1 MSGFPKGDFQLD
13 LALVEETLQEYLR
26 TGDIHSD
33 NVALLFPTT
42 PRVYKG
48 GIHTEDNTYKAFKAF
63 IDHPVLGKSLIL
75 ASQKLLERTK
85 KSKSETP
92 KDVWEVVQ
100 DSASFFDIV
109 HEEDDSPFRLVL
121 KKFFRGRPSYY
132 LLDRVFSGIPEGSY
146 SQRRFAEVMKPHWV
160 EEEKSTLLYKLESKT
175 TVFHEIPK
183 EYLADRKYYRRL
195 LSINPSILQYADDDD
210 VFANEELML
219 AAIKGSAKK
228 SYQPEWGTGRF
239 AYSASQIFGMCS
251 PVLRSDKEFISHL
264 ISLEARDYHNL
275 ERFTNT
281 ICSSTPKIKDDI
293 DFALELLKKF
303 GRHVA
308 VLHLKHFS
316 ERVRG
321 CPAVADI
328 ASNVGGFKYLPK
340 EHRGSITYAR
350 NAILESS
357 SNIIFCETEL
367 WSEPEI
373 LKAFKSAVV
382 SSVMGLDSIN
392 YRILAADGRAPI
404 EQRAFNVLARL
415 QKDPLEWDSWSEVVF
430 FDFRDANFHVAT
442 LFSGDSEYLKKLQS
456 DQARA
461 VATEFLA
468 RGGDE
473 KMVKHLFPEGLE
485 FVEGMRAAREM
496 REKKFDEFLAELKS
510 TDWLELFKS
519 AETQESVPEESPQ
532 KIAGLGLESSAQK
545 FFGVDE
551 AGVIHLEEWV
561 MDANSVDE
569 INRFESFDGTVTETE
584 IAVSDRADHS
594 GSYLFRQTVSE
605 VEGAP
610 SSQFT
615 LEIGEGSN
623 ALEVSGARAIELFGL
638 LLVSRNPQL
647 EAGFNLLG
655 FSFSQGGTWDW
666 LCEWFA
672 MSFCDL
678 KFKSGR
684 PPELRREERLDEY
697 DDLDGDGDE
706 IIYYHTT
713 THDDNGEVFGIVMCS
728 SGNQPL
734 GLAFLTNDWED
745 TVYSLY

>member
-1 MSGFPKGDFQLD
+1 MSEFPKEDFQLD

-48 GIHTEDNTYKAFKAF
+48 GIHTEENTYKAFKAF

-109 HEEDDSPFRLVL
+109 HEEDDSPFRLIL
-121 KKFFRGRPSYY
+121 KKFFGGRPSYY
-132 LLDRVFSGIPEGSY
+132 DLDRVFSGIPEGSY
-146 SQRRFAEVMKPHWV
+146 SQRRFAEVMKPHFLAEDKRDLLSKV
-160 EEEKSTLLYKLESKT
+160 EY
-175 TVFHEIPK
+175 HERHFQDIPQ
-183 EYLADRKYYRRL
+183 EYLEDPKYYRQL
-195 LSINPSILQYADDDD
+195 LLTNPSILDYAGDE
-210 VFANEELML
+210 VFSDKELML
-219 AAIKGSAKK
+219 AAIKGSMKESYNSYKPGHRYRAK
-228 SYQPEWGTGRF
+228 
-239 AYSASQIFGMCS
+239 QIFAMCS
-251 PVLRSDKEFISHL
+251 SDLRSDKDFIRGL
-264 ISLEARDYHNL
+264 MELETRD
-275 ERFTNT
+275 
-281 ICSSTPKIKDDI
+281 STRWPCYTEAIKNSTADI
-293 DFALELLKKF
+293 REDVEFALEYLTKF
-303 GRHVA
+303 NRHVA
-308 VLHLKHFS
+308 SQHFPHFS
-316 ERVRG
+316 LNVRKH
-321 CPAVADI
+321 PKVAEM
-328 ASNVGGFKYLPK
+328 ASLAGKFTSLPW
-340 EHRGSITYAR
+340 EYRSNSMYAR
-350 NAILESS
+350 HAITVNPI
-357 SNIIFCETEL
+357 NIAFCAENL
-367 WSEPEI
+367 WVDGDV
-373 LKAFKSAVV
+373 LATFRSAVV
-382 SSVMGLDSIN
+382 SRQNALDV
-392 YRILAADGRAPI
+392 LKELDDGRAIYPNLYASAMVDSYMEDFEFQVDNLLRG
-404 EQRAFNVLARL
+404 EQEPFELL
-415 QKDPLEWDSWSEVVF
+415 Q
-430 FDFRDANFHVAT
+430 A
-442 LFSGDSEYLKKLQS
+442 G
-456 DQARA
+456 QARA

-468 RGGDE
+468 RGGE
-473 KMVKHLFPEGLE
+473 KKMVEHLFPEGLE
-485 FVEGMRAAREM
+485 FVEGMRAARAL
-496 REKKFDEFLAELKS
+496 RQKKFDELLAELKS
-510 TDWLELFKS
+510 TDWLELYKS
-519 AETQESVPEESPQ
+519 EETQESVPEESPQ

-561 MDANSVDE
+561 MDANSVAE
-569 INRFESFDGTVTETE
+569 INRFESFEGTVTETE
-584 IAVSDRADHS
+584 IAVSDSADHS

-610 SSQFT
+610 SSQFA

-666 LCEWFA
+666 LCEWFT

>member
-1 MSGFPKGDFQLD
+1 MSEFPKEDFQLD

-92 KDVWEVVQ
+92 KDVWEVVR
-100 DSASFFDIV
+100 DSVSFFDIV
-109 HEEDDSPFRLVL
+109 HEEEGSPFRLVI
-121 KKFFRGRPSYY
+121 KKFFGGRPSYFY
-132 LLDRVFSGIPEGSY
+132 LDRVFSGIPEGSY
-146 SQRRFAEVMKPHWV
+146 SQRRFAEVMKPHFLA
-160 EEEKSTLLYKLESKT
+160 EDKRELLYKVEL
-175 TVFHEIPK
+175 HERHFPDIPQ
-183 EYLADRKYYRRL
+183 EYLDDPKYYRQL
-195 LSINPSILQYADDDD
+195 LLINPSILDYAGDE
-210 VFANEELML
+210 VFSDKELML
-219 AAIKGSAKK
+219 AAIMGSMKK
-228 SYQPEWGTGRF
+228 SYNSYKPGHRYR
-239 AYSASQIFGMCS
+239 AKQIFAMCS
-251 PVLRSDKEFISHL
+251 SDLRSDKEFISHL
-264 ISLEARDYHNL
+264 ISLEARDDHNL

-281 ICSSTPKIKDDI
+281 ICSSTPEIKDDI
-293 DFALELLKKF
+293 DFALELLNKF

-316 ERVRG
+316 DRVRG

-340 EHRGSITYAR
+340 KHRGSITCAQ

-392 YRILAADGRAPI
+392 YRILSADGLAPI
-404 EQRAFNVLARL
+404 EQQAFNILERL

-430 FDFRDANFHVAT
+430 FDFRSANFHVAT
-442 LFSGDSEYLKKLQS
+442 LLSGDSEHLQKLQL

-473 KMVKHLFPEGLE
+473 KMVEHLFPEGLE
-485 FVEGMRAAREM
+485 FVEGMRAARAL
-496 REKKFDEFLAELKS
+496 RQKKFDELLAELKS
-510 TDWLELFKS
+510 TDWLELYKS

-561 MDANSVDE
+561 MDANSAAE
-569 INRFESFDGTVTETE
+569 INRFESFEGTVTETE

-655 FSFSQGGTWDW
+655 FSFSQGGMWDW